1 MNLKVLKNNLSLY
14 FIMDKYKYSQNWFLG
29 SEIRKYITSVVDGSK
44 EQHILEIGCFEGLSS
59 VFFADKLLENE
70 KSSLVC
76 IDPFM
81 KLEDNDHTQYLM
93 NDEEANFDHNISI
106 CKNVEKI
113 TVNKITSDEFF
124 ETNEKMYTFIY
135 IDGCHNTEFITRDME
150 NSFKF
155 LESGGIMWMDDY
167 RGGKDDAI
175 KNTMDA
181 FLVKYQGKYELLHTG
196 YQLAIRK
203 I

>member
-1 MNLKVLKNNLSLY
+1 VLKRNSSLY
-14 FIMDKYKYSQNWFLG
+14 FIMENYKYSQDWFLG

-44 EQHILEIGCFEGLSS
+44 EQRILEIGCFEGLSS
-59 VFFADKLLENE
+59 VFFADKLLDHE

-76 IDPFM
+76 VDPFM
-81 KLEDNDHTQYLM
+81 KLEDNDHAQYLM
-93 NDEEANFDHNISI
+93 NDEETNFDHNIST

-124 ETNEKMYTFIY
+124 DINEKMYTFIY
-135 IDGCHNTEFITRDME
+135 IDGCHDTEFITRDME

-181 FLVKYQGKYELLHTG
+181 FLVKYQGEYELLHMG

-203 I
+203 R

>member
-1 MNLKVLKNNLSLY
+1 MFVVFNLTNSAFGLCKNPSRSWK
-14 FIMDKYKYSQNWFLG
+14 DSYSANG
-29 SEIRKYITSVVDGSK
+29 KCYCAS
-44 EQHILEIGCFEGLSS
+44 
-59 VFFADKLLENE
+59 
-70 KSSLVC
+70 
-76 IDPFM
+76 
-81 KLEDNDHTQYLM
+81 
-93 NDEEANFDHNISI
+93 NFDHNIST

-124 ETNEKMYTFIY
+124 DINEKMYTFIY
-135 IDGCHNTEFITRDME
+135 IDGCHDTEFITRDME

-181 FLVKYQGKYELLHTG
+181 FLVKYQGKYKLLHKG

-203 I
+203 L